1 MAGYLVRRILAFVPL
16 IWAIATITFFLM
28 HAVPGGPFDREKELP
43 PAVVAALEKKYNLDG
58 TIWEQYVGFLS
69 DLARGDL
76 GLSFAQNRPVTTII
90 RERLPKSMQLGV
102 AAFAFALVGGLTLGI
117 VSAVRQNSLVDYF
130 SVILAT
136 IGASVPNFVLA
147 VFLVLFFSLQLG
159 WFDVLG
165 WELGNYRKMVLPIVS
180 LGLLPLA
187 LIARVTRASMLE
199 VLRQDYIRTARA
211 KGLDEFRVVMRHAVR
226 NALIPV
232 LTIAGPI
239 FAGLVTGSF
248 IIERFFAIGG
258 IGTAFVDAVT
268 LRDYGMIMG
277 TTLMFAVAIAV
288 MNLAVDIAYAIVDPR
303 IRY

>member
-43 PAVVAALEKKYNLDG
+43 PAVIAALEKKYNLDG

-69 DLARGDL
+69 ALARGDL

-90 RERLPKSMQLGV
+90 QERLPKSMQLGV
-102 AAFAFALVGGLTLGI
+102 SAFAFALIGGLPLGI
-117 VSAVRQNSLVDYF
+117 ISAVRQNSIVDYL
-130 SVILAT
+130 SVVLAT

-258 IGTAFVDAVT
+258 IGTAFVDAGT